1 MSGTAVSGYVD
12 GIAKGRPGA
21 HRKPLLASCV
31 LGTIIFIVT
40 EVMFF
45 TALVSAYLVIKAGM
59 GAWAPPESVT
69 LPVAATALNTL
80 ILITSGVLFFIAGR
94 KYRGAEDREKIVS
107 LYLTAALMGAFFV
120 SLQGYEWVKLLSV
133 GMTMQNSI
141 FGSCFY
147 LLIGSHG
154 LHVFSAV
161 VVVGVFFRRLKAGT
175 LTIDQFKAL
184 RIYWY
189 FVVAVWPVLYGLV
202 YF

>member
-1 MSGTAVSGYVD
+1 MSTTTVNTYVD
-12 GIAKGRPGA
+12 GIATGRPGA
-21 HRKPLLASCV
+21 QRKPLLASCV
-31 LGTIIFIVT
+31 LGTIIFVVT

-69 LPVAATALNTL
+69 LPVAATALNTV
-80 ILITSGVLFFIAGR
+80 ILLASGVLFFVAGKR
-94 KYRGAEDREKIVS
+94 YKGVSDSGKIIQ
-107 LYLTAALMGAFFV
+107 LYLLAGLMGAFFV
-120 SLQGYEWVKLLSV
+120 SLQGYEWVKLVSY

-141 FGSCFY
+141 FGSCFF

-154 LHVFSAV
+154 LHVLSAV
-161 VVVGVFFRRLKAGT
+161 IVVGFFFRRLLRGE
-175 LTIDQFKAL
+175 LTVDQFKAL

-189 FVVAVWPVLYGLV
+189 FVVAIWPVLYGLV

>member
-1 MSGTAVSGYVD
+1 MTGTAASGYVD
-12 GIAKGRPGA
+12 GIATGRLGA
-21 HRKPLLASCV
+21 HRKPLLANCV

-69 LPVAATALNTL
+69 LPIAATAFNTL
-80 ILITSGVLFFIAGR
+80 ILLSSGVLLFIAGR
-94 KYRGAEDREKIVS
+94 KYSGAQDREKIIS

-120 SLQGYEWVKLLSV
+120 SLQGYEWVKLLSF

-147 LLIGSHG
+147 LLIGAHG
-154 LHVFSAV
+154 LHVLSAV

-175 LTIDQFKAL
+175 LTVDQFKAL

-189 FVVAVWPVLYGLV
+189 FVVAVWPILYGLV

>member
-1 MSGTAVSGYVD
+1 MTSTTVNAYVD
-12 GIAKGRPGA
+12 GTRSGRPGA
-21 HRKPLLASCV
+21 DRKPLLASCV
-31 LGTIIFIVT
+31 LGTIIFVVT

-69 LPVAATALNTL
+69 LPVAATALNTV
-80 ILITSGVLFFIAGR
+80 ILLTSAILMFVAGR
-94 KYRGAEDREKIVS
+94 RYKGAQDVERTAP

-120 SLQGYEWVKLLSV
+120 SLQGYEWVRLVSY

-141 FGSCFY
+141 FGSCFF

-154 LHVFSAV
+154 LHVLSAV
-161 VVVGVFFRRLKAGT
+161 LVVGWFFRKLQKGE
-175 LTIDQFKAL
+175 LTVDQFKAL
-184 RIYWY
+184 RIYWF
-189 FVVAVWPVLYGLV
+189 FVVAIWPVLYGLV